1 MFKYFPV
8 VFVILFLY
16 SGLMKW
22 INIGIDLT
30 LLSLL
35 VLIVLVITNRRK
47 MDLLNSY
54 LLVKTEVNTIV
65 FFGILYSLTSI
76 YTISGNYY
84 LEKIAYLWIAIFS
97 FLLPVI
103 FLNEESKLTRFFKM
117 FNLFSVVVMM
127 MLAYLF
133 ITSKW
138 YVFITK
144 QDDYENIPN
153 YLAIGSLLGVFI
165 ICNIKRKK
173 IKVKL
178 LSIIAIVFMFLLS
191 GRGPIIGLGVVYLL
205 YLFLDSKK
213 IKNILFISILFAVVY
228 LGYQKFSSSSE
239 EVINTANRFS
249 TVFNE
254 NPRYKQL
261 EKSLIIISDN
271 LFFGVGI
278 GGYGMASDNVDK
290 FWHPHNIILEIFSES
305 GFFITFIF
313 LYLLFKIFIV
323 NNLKVSYKREKV
335 IFIIASIY
343 LFIQA
348 MKSGGIPDMRVTFF
362 WLGFM
367 TFVMKKYEK
376 VELNILK

>member
-1 MFKYFPV
+1 
-8 VFVILFLY
+8 
-16 SGLMKW
+16 MKW

-165 ICNIKRKK
+165 IFNIKRKK

>member
-1 MFKYFPV
+1 M
-8 VFVILFLY
+8 
-16 SGLMKW
+16 
-22 INIGIDLT
+22 
-30 LLSLL
+30 
-35 VLIVLVITNRRK
+35 
-47 MDLLNSY
+47 
-54 LLVKTEVNTIV
+54 
-65 FFGILYSLTSI
+65 
-76 YTISGNYY
+76 
-84 LEKIAYLWIAIFS
+84 
-97 FLLPVI
+97 
-103 FLNEESKLTRFFKM
+103 
-117 FNLFSVVVMM
+117 
-127 MLAYLF
+127 
-133 ITSKW
+133 
-138 YVFITK
+138 
-144 QDDYENIPN
+144 
-153 YLAIGSLLGVFI
+153 AIGRLLGVFI
-165 ICNIKRKK
+165 IFNIKRKK